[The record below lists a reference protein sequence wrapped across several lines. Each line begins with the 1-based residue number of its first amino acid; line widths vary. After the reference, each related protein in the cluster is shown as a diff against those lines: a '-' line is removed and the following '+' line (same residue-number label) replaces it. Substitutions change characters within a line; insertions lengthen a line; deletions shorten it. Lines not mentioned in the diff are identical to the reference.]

1 MNAVGH
7 RSHSFAAL
15 LASSGDRHVA
25 VPAVYDEHCT
35 DSVLTSEF
43 IDALPLAEVPPC
55 PAHTR
60 THPRAHARA
69 RTRTRTRAHA
79 RYTHAAAPTNRCRCA
94 ALRGAQVFAMDE
106 RTRNHVALTLLRLTL
121 RELIVYRF
129 MQVCRL

>member
-1 MNAVGH
+1 MRC
-7 RSHSFAAL
+7 RSQKC
-15 LASSGDRHVA
+15 RP
-25 VPAVYDEHCT
+25 VP
-35 DSVLTSEF
+35 LTR
-43 IDALPLAEVPPC
+43 
-55 PAHTR
+55 AHTR
-60 THPRAHARA
+60 AHTHARGHA
-69 RTRTRTRAHA
+69 RTHARTHA